1 MIYIYT
7 YVFCT
12 CIFLFLFFKE
22 YSDRIAFIRLY
33 LLLRTSHNL
42 AFLSLE
48 CFSCF
53 WPWETAQILLKA
65 RVNISDLLAETSQLV
80 FHLYRSSQTFFHVPF
95 FILVIIEKN
104 YSLKC
109 YSAVLIKQKWS
120 DFINKLN
127 LKVISAVYFFLY
139 NFLLLYVINIL
150 PYSHVW
156 HTLEKLL
163 SGVFWAPQ
171 RLKPEKPF
179 LNAVLKAFEHSSTGC
194 EAPWASSRQV
204 NLPRNK
210 FKEKKKKNQCKRVNV
225 NVCSRESDPWRCV
238 KTRVRTKLMTSSSAQ
253 PTLWR
258 EMAWQASF

>member
-1 MIYIYT
+1 MSAFH
-7 YVFCT
+7 VF
-12 CIFLFLFFKE
+12 
-22 YSDRIAFIRLY
+22 D
-33 LLLRTSHNL
+33 
-42 AFLSLE
+42 LE
-48 CFSCF
+48 K
-53 WPWETAQILLKA
+53 LLKFCL
-65 RVNISDLLAETSQLV
+65 RPELIFQTYWQRLPSWFFTYIVHHRLS
-80 FHLYRSSQTFFHVPF
+80 FMCPSSFFA
-95 FILVIIEKN
+95 VIIEKN

-258 EMAWQASF
+258 EMARQASF

>member
-1 MIYIYT
+1 MIYIYILHI
-7 YVFCT
+7 YSVHAF
-12 CIFLFLFFKE
+12 FSFFKE
-22 YSDRIAFIRLY
+22 YANRIAFIRLY

-65 RVNISDLLAETSQLV
+65 SVNISDLLAETSQPV
-80 FHLYRSSQTFFHVPF
+80 FHLYRSSQTFSHALYMCPSSF
-95 FILVIIEKN
+95 FAVIIEKN

-156 HTLEKLL
+156 HTWKSCSLEY
-163 SGVFWAPQ
+163 
-171 RLKPEKPF
+171 
-179 LNAVLKAFEHSSTGC
+179 FE
-194 EAPWASSRQV
+194 
-204 NLPRNK
+204 LPRGW
-210 FKEKKKKNQCKRVNV
+210 NQRNHF
-225 NVCSRESDPWRCV
+225 W
-238 KTRVRTKLMTSSSAQ
+238 MQ
-253 PTLWR
+253 
-258 EMAWQASF
+258 F

>member
-1 MIYIYT
+1 MSAFH
-7 YVFCT
+7 VF
-12 CIFLFLFFKE
+12 
-22 YSDRIAFIRLY
+22 D
-33 LLLRTSHNL
+33 
-42 AFLSLE
+42 LE
-48 CFSCF
+48 K
-53 WPWETAQILLKA
+53 LLKFCL
-65 RVNISDLLAETSQLV
+65 RPELIFQTYWQRLPSWFFTYIVHHRLS
-80 FHLYRSSQTFFHVPF
+80 FMCPSSFFA
-95 FILVIIEKN
+95 VIIEKN

>member
-1 MIYIYT
+1 MSAFH
-7 YVFCT
+7 VF
-12 CIFLFLFFKE
+12 
-22 YSDRIAFIRLY
+22 D
-33 LLLRTSHNL
+33 
-42 AFLSLE
+42 LE
-48 CFSCF
+48 K
-53 WPWETAQILLKA
+53 LLKFCL
-65 RVNISDLLAETSQLV
+65 RPELIFQSYWQRLPSWFFTYIVHHRLS
-80 FHLYRSSQTFFHVPF
+80 FMCPSSFFA
-95 FILVIIEKN
+95 VIIEKN